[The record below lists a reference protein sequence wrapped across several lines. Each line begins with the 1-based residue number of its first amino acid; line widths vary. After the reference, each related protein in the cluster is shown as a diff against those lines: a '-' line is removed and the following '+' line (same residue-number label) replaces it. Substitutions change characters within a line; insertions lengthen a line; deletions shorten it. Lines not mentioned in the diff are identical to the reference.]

1 MTTKNTL
8 LAEVSGLVKVEFAK
22 YLSDAFPIAE
32 VTSEFLTDAD
42 GEEYVRTMVILEDG
56 HPKLDGR
63 VLNKF
68 SMHIDPICTE
78 RGFNRPTIA
87 YANRSEIPV

>member
-1 MTTKNTL
+1 MTTKTAL
-8 LAEVSGLVKVEFAK
+8 LAEVSNLVKLEFGK
-22 YLSDAFPIAE
+22 YMSKDFPVAD
-32 VTSEFLTDAD
+32 VTSEILTDAE

-63 VLNKF
+63 MLNKF
-68 SMHIDPICTE
+68 SMYMDPLCTE
-78 RGFNRPTIA
+78 RGFNSPTIV

>member
-1 MTTKNTL
+1 MTTKTAL
-8 LAEVSGLVKVEFAK
+8 LAEVSNLVKVEFSK
-22 YLSDAFPIAE
+22 YMSKDFPVAD
-32 VTSEFLTDAD
+32 VTSEILTDAE

-63 VLNKF
+63 VLNNF
-68 SMHIDPICTE
+68 SRHMDPLCME
-78 RGFNRPTIA
+78 RGFNRPTIV